1 MTQLLISISDIR
13 ILDVIDI
20 LIVLILVWQIYKLL
34 RGTIAFNIFIG
45 LMLLYGI
52 WYAVSYFEMRLL
64 TFLLGPFVGF
74 GVLILII
81 IFRPEIRQFLLFL
94 GKNTLKN
101 RFTFIERL
109 WNDQIVVDD
118 SAITNIVD
126 EVHMAMESFRDE
138 RIGALIV
145 ISNNKETPIWNNS
158 GQVIDAR
165 VSSQLFRT
173 IFQKESPTHD
183 GAAIMIK
190 DRIYS
195 VSVILPVTESN
206 SIDADLGL
214 RHRAAVGVSEKT
226 NAMAFVVSEENGTW
240 SVAQGGKLTKL
251 NNQAE
256 LKSKLKESLTG

>member
-1 MTQLLISISDIR
+1 MTQLLISLSDIR

-34 RGTIAFNIFIG
+34 RGTIAFKIFIG

-81 IFRPEIRQFLLFL
+81 IFQPEIRQFLLLL
-94 GKNTLKN
+94 GTNTLKN
-101 RFTFIERL
+101 RFTFLENL
-109 WNDQIVVDD
+109 WGDQLIVDD
-118 SAITNIVD
+118 SAVMNIVD
-126 EVHMAMESFRDE
+126 EVYMAMQSFRE
-138 RIGALIV
+138 EKVGALLV
-145 ISNNKETPIWNNS
+145 ISNNRDTPIWNNS
-158 GQVIDAR
+158 GQVIDAK
-165 VSSQLFRT
+165 VSSQMIRT

-183 GAAIMIK
+183 GAAIMIN

-206 SIDADLGL
+206 TIDADLGL

-226 NAMAFVVSEENGTW
+226 NALAFVVSEENGAW
-240 SVAQGGKLTKL
+240 SVAKGGKLTKL
-251 NNQAE
+251 HNQGE
-256 LKSKLKESLTG
+256 LKIKLKEALMA